1 MVRRF
6 AVGLFVCWGYGREG
20 HACSPRNFTPTC
32 TGAGM
37 TQHDETALWAFG
49 CKSANVSAPTARII
63 ATTSAGSAEGQAASC
78 STTIAAASVLS
89 VLDCAAACLQ
99 QRGCRAEN
107 GTFPCEAI
115 HYTAAGNGSP
125 ATCELL
131 GSIDASAPLVA
142 TIGTDLYRRIDE
154 SDADPGRC
162 GCGDDSSG
170 YGNQCI
176 VGCHDV
182 AGSAAG
188 CIHLTSDGGIFR
200 RKDTGECRGA
210 TPSDKA
216 DSFFSLYEVATQEEC
231 LALCNSLSCFG
242 ATVTLFEVTPGVLS
256 STSFR
261 CVRTTMTFACVN
273 PVSKQIK
280 CAVRM
285 MNRKSGTEASG
296 WRRPCR
302 WSSRTAAFDRRNAG
316 FRCTLCRAA
325 SFRHRLCATPARA
338 LARTCQHMQGS
349 RAPVPLVRTNELL
362 PLGKA
367 ANANKR
373 DGPLR

>member
-1 MVRRF
+1 
-6 AVGLFVCWGYGREG
+6 
-20 HACSPRNFTPTC
+20 
-32 TGAGM
+32 M

-188 CIHLTSDGGIFR
+188 CIHLSDGGIFQR
-200 RKDTGECRGA
+200 TTGECRGA

-280 CAVRM
+280 LNVL
-285 MNRKSGTEASG
+285 
-296 WRRPCR
+296 
-302 WSSRTAAFDRRNAG
+302 F
-316 FRCTLCRAA
+316 
-325 SFRHRLCATPARA
+325 
-338 LARTCQHMQGS
+338 
-349 RAPVPLVRTNELL
+349 V
-362 PLGKA
+362 
-367 ANANKR
+367 
-373 DGPLR
+373 